1 MVHTGGVTS
10 ATSTEL
16 QRIIDSALGGELDQA
31 TAERVHSFGREAVV
45 VFALALTG
53 RIAEQNARLV
63 RLESRPPG
71 SSIVPDTGTHPL
83 SPSTPSGMIPVY
95 AKPPAS
101 KRRKKAGA
109 KEGHPGARRARPE
122 RIDQRREHRLKQCP
136 DCGGRL
142 QRCTRSR
149 TRIIEDIPEEITP
162 VVIEHTIHRDY
173 CPHCKKDVEPIVP
186 DAMPGATLGHH
197 IVGLTSWFHYGLGI
211 TVSQVID
218 ILGYH
223 LQTRLTSGGL
233 IDAWRRLALV
243 LLEWYEQIAEEAR
256 KSAVLH
262 ADETGW
268 RVEGQ
273 THWLWCFA
281 NHTVCYYMI
290 DRCRGSPALQKF
302 FGEAF
307 AGTLIHDFWAPYE
320 SIETADRQ
328 YCLVHLLRE
337 LEKVDERNTSDEWQA
352 FAKKLRRLIHDG
364 LRLRKRTD
372 FSPNR
377 YRSRIHLID
386 RRLTQLAQWQR
397 PNGSV
402 VYRDADALRLAR
414 RLRSHWDHLFTFLD
428 RSDVPFDNN
437 LAERCI
443 RPAVIL
449 RKNSYANRSQQGA
462 ATQAVLMTIYRTL
475 KLRGHDPIQT
485 VAAALRTCL
494 ATGKLPPLPAPAIA
508 NG

>member
-1 MVHTGGVTS
+1 MVY
-10 ATSTEL
+10 ATFVARKPITLERL
-16 QRIIDSALGGELDQA
+16 DSLVAAALRGELDEARARQLYA
-31 TAERVHSFGREAVV
+31 RGAEAVTLILT
-45 VFALALTG
+45 AMARRLAELQSHT
-53 RIAEQNARLV
+53 APV
-63 RLESRPPG
+63 DSM
-71 SSIVPDTGTHPL
+71 VT
-83 SPSTPSGMIPVY
+83 PSTPSGMIPVY

-101 KRRKKAGA
+101 KRRKTPGA
-109 KEGHPGARRARPE
+109 KEGHPGVRRARPE
-122 RIDQRREHRLKQCP
+122 RIDRHVEHRLKSCP

-149 TRIIEDIPEEITP
+149 TRVIEDIPEEITP
-162 VVIEHTIHRDY
+162 VVTEHTLHRDY
-173 CPHCKKDVEPIVP
+173 CPNCKKDVEPVVSE
-186 DAMPGATLGHH
+186 ALPGATLGHH
-197 IVGLTSWFHYGLGI
+197 LVGLTSWFHYGLGI
-211 TVSQVID
+211 TISQVIE

-233 IDAWRRLALV
+233 IDAWRRLAVV
-243 LLEWYEQIAEEAR
+243 LTDWYEQIAEEAR

-307 AGTLIHDFWAPYE
+307 DGTLIHDFWAPYE

-337 LEKVDERNTSDEWQA
+337 LEKVDLRNTSPEWQA
-352 FAKKLRRLIHDG
+352 FAKKLRRLIRG
-364 LRLRKRTD
+364 GIRLRKRPD
-372 FSPNR
+372 FTPQR

-386 RRLTQLAQWQR
+386 ARLTQLAQWQS
-397 PNGSV
+397 PDGKV
-402 VYRDADALRLAR
+402 VYTDPDALRLAK
-414 RLRSHWDHLFTFLD
+414 RLRAHWDHLFTFLD
-428 RSDVPFDNN
+428 KPEVPFDNN

-462 ATQAVLMTIYRTL
+462 ATQAVLMTVYRTL
-475 KLRGHDPIQT
+475 KLRGLNPTQT
-485 VAAALRTCL
+485 IAAALRTYL
-494 ATGKLPPLPAPAIA
+494 DTGKLPPLPGPVIA

>member
-1 MVHTGGVTS
+1 MPNTHGPLDPIL
-10 ATSTEL
+10 AA
-16 QRIIDSALGGELDQA
+16 ALRGELD
-31 TAERVHSFGREAVV
+31 EARARQLCSRGSEVMTLALL
-45 VFALALTG
+45 ALAR
-53 RIAEQNARLV
+53 RIAELQ
-63 RLESRPPG
+63 
-71 SSIVPDTGTHPL
+71 SSSPTAGGLAAT
-83 SPSTPSGMIPVY
+83 PSTPSGMIPVY
-95 AKPPAS
+95 AKLSAS
-101 KRRKKAGA
+101 KRRKAPGA

-122 RIDQRREHRLKQCP
+122 RIDRKVEHRLPHCP

-142 QRCTRSR
+142 QRCHRTR

-162 VVIEHTIHRDY
+162 VVTEHTLHRDY
-173 CPHCKKDVEPIVP
+173 CPHCKKDIEPVVSE
-186 DAMPGATLGHH
+186 AMPGATLGHH

-211 TVSQVID
+211 TISQVIE
-218 ILGYH
+218 ILSYH

-233 IDAWRRLALV
+233 IDAWRRLAVV
-243 LLEWYEQIAEEAR
+243 LTDWYEQIAEEAR

-337 LEKVDERNTSDEWQA
+337 LEKVDLRNDSAEWQA
-352 FAKKLRRLIHDG
+352 FAKKLRRLIRDG
-364 LRLRKRTD
+364 IRLRKRSD
-372 FSPNR
+372 FTPQR
-377 YRSRIHLID
+377 YRRRIHLID
-386 RRLTQLAQWQR
+386 ARLTELAQWQR
-397 PNGSV
+397 ANGSV
-402 VYRDADALRLAR
+402 VYCDPDALRLAK
-414 RLRSHWDHLFTFLD
+414 RLRAHWDHLFTFLD
-428 RSDVPFDNN
+428 KPDVPFDNN
-437 LAERCI
+437 FAERQI

-449 RKNSYANRSQQGA
+449 RKNSQSNRSQQGA
-462 ATQAVLMTIYRTL
+462 ATHAVLMSVYRTL
-475 KLRGHDPIQT
+475 KLRGHNPTKTIASALQT
-485 VAAALRTCL
+485 SL
-494 ATGKLPPLPAPAIA
+494 ATGQLPPLPRPAIA

>member
-1 MVHTGGVTS
+1 MVR
-10 ATSTEL
+10 A
-16 QRIIDSALGGELDQA
+16 ALRGELDEAQA
-31 TAERVHSFGREAVV
+31 RQLYSRGAEAVA
-45 VFALALTG
+45 FILTAMARRLVEQDA
-53 RIAEQNARLV
+53 RIAELQSQHRAGNDA
-63 RLESRPPG
+63 SM
-71 SSIVPDTGTHPL
+71 T
-83 SPSTPSGMIPVY
+83 PSTPSGMIPVY

-101 KRRKKAGA
+101 KRRKRPGA
-109 KEGHPGARRARPE
+109 KDGHPGVRRVRPE
-122 RIDQRREHRLKQCP
+122 RIDRTIEHRLKCCP

-142 QRCTRSR
+142 QRCHRTR

-162 VVIEHTIHRDY
+162 VVTQHTIHRDY
-173 CPHCKKDVEPIVP
+173 CPRCKKDVEPVVTE
-186 DAMPGATLGHH
+186 AMPGATLGTHL
-197 IVGLTSWFHYGLGI
+197 VGLTSWFHYGLGI
-211 TVSQVID
+211 TIAQVIE

-233 IDAWRRLALV
+233 IDAWRRLAQV
-243 LLEWYEQIAEEAR
+243 LLEWYEQIAEEA
-256 KSAVLH
+256 KQSAVLH

-337 LEKVDERNTSDEWQA
+337 LEKVDEHNGHPEWQA
-352 FAKKLRRLIHDG
+352 FAKKLRRLVRDG
-364 LRLRKRTD
+364 IRLRKRPD
-372 FSPNR
+372 FTPQGYAR
-377 YRSRIHLID
+377 RIHLID
-386 RRLTQLAQWQR
+386 TRLTQLAQWQASDGR
-397 PNGSV
+397 M
-402 VYRDADALRLAR
+402 VYTDADALRLAK
-414 RLRSHWDHLFTFLD
+414 RLRAHWDHLFTFLD
-428 RSDVPFDNN
+428 KPEVPFDNN
-437 LAERCI
+437 FAERLI

-449 RKNSYANRSQQGA
+449 RKNSQSNRSQQGA
-462 ATQAVLMTIYRTL
+462 ATQAVLMTVYRTL
-475 KLRGHDPIQT
+475 KLRGHHPTKTI
-485 VAAALRTCL
+485 AAALQNYL
-494 ATGKLPPLPAPAIA
+494 ATGQLPPLPGPAIA

>member
-1 MVHTGGVTS
+1 MARTRGTVEPLDTLVAAG
-10 ATSTEL
+10 L
-16 QRIIDSALGGELDQA
+16 RGELDEARARQLYA
-31 TAERVHSFGREAVV
+31 RGAEAVTLIL
-45 VFALALTG
+45 LAMNR
-53 RIAEQNARLV
+53 RIVELQ
-63 RLESRPPG
+63 
-71 SSIVPDTGTHPL
+71 SSSLPSDAIV

-95 AKPPAS
+95 AKPAAS
-101 KRRKKAGA
+101 GRGKKAGA
-109 KEGHPGARRARPE
+109 KEGHAGVRRSRPQ
-122 RIDQRREHRLKQCP
+122 RIDRCLEHRLKQCP

-162 VVIEHTIHRDY
+162 VVTEHTIHRDY
-173 CPHCKKDVEPIVP
+173 CPHCKKDVEPVVAE
-186 DAMPGATLGHH
+186 AMPGATLGHH
-197 IVGLTSWFHYGLGI
+197 IVALSSWFHYGLGI
-211 TVSQVID
+211 TISQVIE

-233 IDAWRRLALV
+233 IDAWRRLALILV
-243 LLEWYEQIAEEAR
+243 QWYEQIAEEAK
-256 KSAVLH
+256 KSAGLH

-268 RVEGQ
+268 RVDGQ

-281 NHTVCYYMI
+281 NGNVCYYMI

-337 LEKVDERNTSDEWQA
+337 LEKVDLRNASVEWRA
-352 FAKKLRRLIHDG
+352 FAKKLRRLIRDG
-364 LRLRKRTD
+364 IRLRKRPD
-372 FSPNR
+372 FTPQR
-377 YRSRIHLID
+377 YARRIHLID
-386 RRLTQLAQWQR
+386 TRLTELAQWQS
-397 PNGSV
+397 PDGKV
-402 VYRDADALRLAR
+402 VYADADALRLAK

-428 RSDVPFDNN
+428 KPDVPFDNN

-475 KLRGHDPIQT
+475 KLRRLNPTQT
-485 VAAALRTCL
+485 IATALIEYLT
-494 ATGKLPPLPAPAIA
+494 TGQLPPLPQSAIA

>member
-1 MVHTGGVTS
+1 MIALYAIVVTR
-10 ATSTEL
+10 TSRPAGPSDPIL
-16 QRIIDSALGGELDQA
+16 AAALRGELDEPGARQLSNRGPEVTTLA
-31 TAERVHSFGREAVV
+31 LL
-45 VFALALTG
+45 ALAR
-53 RIAEQNARLV
+53 RIAELQSQARTV
-63 RLESRPPG
+63 EDAAATPA
-71 SSIVPDTGTHPL
+71 
-83 SPSTPSGMIPVY
+83 TPSGMIPVY
-95 AKPPAS
+95 AKPSSS
-101 KRRKKAGA
+101 KRRQKPGA
-109 KEGHPGARRARPE
+109 QDGHPGARRTKPT
-122 RIDQRREHRLKQCP
+122 RIDRHVEHRLPCCP

-142 QRCTRSR
+142 QRCTRRR

-162 VVIEHTIHRDY
+162 VVTEHTLHRDY
-173 CPHCKKDVEPIVP
+173 CPQCKKDVEPVVP
-186 DAMPGATLGHH
+186 EAMPGATLGHH
-197 IVGLTSWFHYGLGI
+197 IVSLTSWFHYGLGI
-211 TVSQVID
+211 TISQVIE
-218 ILGYH
+218 ILSYH

-233 IDAWRRLALV
+233 IDAWRRLATV
-243 LLEWYEQIAEEAR
+243 LTDWYEQIAEEAK

-337 LEKVDERNTSDEWQA
+337 LEKVDLRNESAEWQA
-352 FAKKLRRLIHDG
+352 FAKKLRRLIRDG
-364 LRLRKRTD
+364 IRLRKRSD
-372 FSPNR
+372 FTPQR
-377 YRSRIHLID
+377 YARRIHLID
-386 RRLTQLAQWQR
+386 TRLTQLAQWQR
-397 PNGSV
+397 PDGTV
-402 VYRDADALRLAR
+402 TYADADALRLAK
-414 RLRSHWDHLFTFLD
+414 RLRAHWDHLFTFLD
-428 RSDVPFDNN
+428 KPDVPFDNN

-475 KLRGHDPIQT
+475 KLRGLNPTQT
-485 VAAALRTCL
+485 IAAALQTYL
-494 ATGKLPPLPAPAIA
+494 TTGKLPPLPGPAIA